1 MINARELQYEAQAL
15 QDLAKR
21 QADRKTYREAIKLMS
36 LARDLGIKQRAA
48 KRQNKAF
55 RLCKSWEGM

>member
-1 MINARELQYEAQAL
+1 MINARELGYEAQQM
-15 QDLAKR
+15 QDLAERQGDKR
-21 QADRKTYREAIKLMS
+21 AYREAAKLIS

-48 KRQNKAF
+48 RRQGKAF